1 MSTNFDTLHKYSQQL
16 PVTIAHIDPTEQL
29 LVLDAPQQGIHQLIL
44 DCEDDI
50 LVIEQCIALLPNAG
64 AEQYRK
70 LLQIN
75 RNLVHGAL
83 CLDENGER
91 LIFRDTL
98 QLENLDF
105 NELEGSIN
113 ALSLLL
119 AEHANT
125 LIEFARHGENAA

>member
-1 MSTNFDTLHKYSQQL
+1 MNTTFKTLQEYSLRL
-16 PVTIAHIDPTEQL
+16 PVAIVHADPDEQL

-50 LVIEQCIALLPNAG
+50 LVIEQFICSLPVAG
-64 AEQYRK
+64 ADQYRK

-75 RNLVHGAL
+75 RGLVHGAL
-83 CLDENGER
+83 CLDESGER

-105 NELEGSIN
+105 NELEGSVN
-113 ALSLLL
+113 ALSLML

-125 LIEFARHGENAA
+125 FIEFARHRENAA